1 MEILLNFSESE
12 GSSQQLSELLPS
24 SSSSSG
30 SSRRSFFTTT
40 AQLNAGLLSQE
51 AEHGEEDVDEEEDEE
66 EDDDDEEL
74 ECRSCRLSSSKQYES
89 TSTFQPAIGP
99 GVANRSHG
107 VSRSAGSFLKV
118 VCSFGSS
125 FRYRSIS

>member
-1 MEILLNFSESE
+1 MEIWLNFSVS

-30 SSRRSFFTTT
+30 SRRSFLTTT
-40 AQLNAGLLSQE
+40 AQLNAGLLSHE
-51 AEHGEEDVDEEEDEE
+51 AEHGDEDEE
-66 EDDDDEEL
+66 EDDDEEDEEL
-74 ECRSCRLSSSKQYES
+74 ECRSCRFSSSKQYES
-89 TSTFQPAIGP
+89 TSTFQPDIGP

>member
-1 MEILLNFSESE
+1 MEILLNFSESD

-30 SSRRSFFTTT
+30 SRRSFFTTT

-51 AEHGEEDVDEEEDEE
+51 AEHGEEDVDEEEDE
-66 EDDDDEEL
+66 DDEDEEL

-89 TSTFQPAIGP
+89 TSTFQLDIGP

>member
-1 MEILLNFSESE
+1 MEILLNCSGS
-12 GSSQQLSELLPS
+12 GSSQQLSELFPS

-30 SSRRSFFTTT
+30 SRRSFFTTT

-51 AEHGEEDVDEEEDEE
+51 AEHGDEEEEDEE
-66 EDDDDEEL
+66 DEDEEL
-74 ECRSCRLSSSKQYES
+74 ECRSCRFSSSKQYES
-89 TSTFQPAIGP
+89 TSTFQPEIGP

-107 VSRSAGSFLKV
+107 VSRSAGLKV